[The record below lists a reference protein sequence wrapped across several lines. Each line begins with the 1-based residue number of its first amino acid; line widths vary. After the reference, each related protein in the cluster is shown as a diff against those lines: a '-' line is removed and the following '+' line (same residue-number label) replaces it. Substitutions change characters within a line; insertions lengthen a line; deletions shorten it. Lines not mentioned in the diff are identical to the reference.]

1 MLLPSKMRLP
11 VVALALLACAAPAL
25 AALGQGAQSVRADG
39 QLLGAPHRLALVQ
52 GSAASAAS
60 AAATITTQVVRTPQ
74 GVTVTEYMNGAGTV
88 FGLAWH
94 GPVKPDLRQLLGGY
108 FSRYLA
114 SAGAGSGGLASAQAV
129 GNDLVVRSAGSMQGF
144 VGTAYVPSLVPAGF
158 SVTQLQP

>member
-1 MLLPSKMRLP
+1 M
-11 VVALALLACAAPAL
+11 AFAWLAFAGPAL
-25 AALGQGAQSVRADG
+25 AALGQGAQSISADG
-39 QLLGAPHRLALVQ
+39 QLLGAPQRLALVQ
-52 GSAASAAS
+52 GSAASAA
-60 AAATITTQVVRTPQ
+60 ATVTTQVVRTPQ
-74 GVTVTEYMNGAGTV
+74 GVTVTEYLDASGTV

-114 SAGAGSGGLASAQAV
+114 SAAAGSGGLASAQTV

-158 SVTQLQP
+158 SVAQLRP

>member
-1 MLLPSKMRLP
+1 M
-11 VVALALLACAAPAL
+11 AFAWLAFAGPAL
-25 AALGQGAQSVRADG
+25 AALGQGAQSISADG
-39 QLLGAPHRLALVQ
+39 QLLGAPQRLALVQ

-60 AAATITTQVVRTPQ
+60 AAATVTTQVVRTPQ
-74 GVTVTEYMNGAGTV
+74 GVTVTEYLDASGTV

-114 SAGAGSGGLASAQAV
+114 SAAAGSGGLASAQTV

-158 SVTQLQP
+158 SVAQLRP